1 MASVGSAKMAPLF
14 DVDLWLVHGAPNR
27 EDEVMHQTLR
37 ISGTPM
43 PFQFAPVKIAVSQG
57 NLTVLIL
64 GSVGINTAAETK
76 RQFVFA
82 ADRRI
87 TFVPQNRPA
96 RDAAPDA
103 QGGTKMTDAL
113 PGPDSV
119 VSFEMPSFRV
129 PDGGPAVADR
139 FAIRV
144 RITPVKAR

>member
-1 MASVGSAKMAPLF
+1 LI
-14 DVDLWLVHGAPNR
+14 HGAPGR
-27 EDEVMHQTLR
+27 EDEVLHQTLR
-37 ISGTPM
+37 VSGTSM

-64 GSVGINTAAETK
+64 GSVGINTAAETN

-87 TFVPQNRPA
+87 AFVSQSRPA
-96 RDAAPDA
+96 RDPAPDA

-113 PGPDSV
+113 PGPDEV
-119 VSFEMPSFRV
+119 VSFEMPPFRV
-129 PDGGPAVADR
+129 PDGGPAVANR

>member
-1 MASVGSAKMAPLF
+1 MPAF
-14 DVDLWLVHGAPNR
+14 DVDLWLVHAAPNR

-37 ISGTPM
+37 ISGTSI

-57 NLTVLIL
+57 NLMVLIL
-64 GSVGINTAAETK
+64 GSVGINAAAETS

-87 TFVPQNRPA
+87 TFTPHDRPA

-113 PGPDSV
+113 PGPDEV
-119 VSFEMPSFRV
+119 VSFEMPPFRV